1 MSGRTT
7 TPTRGGS
14 AGAAYAAEK
23 SVPSAAVSVRT
34 PRSATSPV
42 RGGAGGRL
50 SWSWHMSA
58 VLPPDGG
65 GRPAGS
71 AARCLVGR
79 ARVPAEHPCGD
90 LAARVSEPVVLL
102 VRLRDEAV

>member
-7 TPTRGGS
+7 TPTGGGS

-34 PRSATSPV
+34 PRSATSPR

-50 SWSWHMSA
+50 SWSWHMRP
-58 VLPPDGG
+58 VLLAD
-65 GRPAGS
+65 
-71 AARCLVGR
+71 GR
-79 ARVPAEHPCGD
+79 ARAVSPSAVGGSVRWLGFPAEHPGGH
-90 LAARVSEPVVLL
+90 LPAGVGQPAVLF
-102 VRLRDEAV
+102 